1 MDEVGMLDFIERLWK
16 TFFIGRGQTYML
28 MDVFAGHMIRKVLRA
43 FEECGTVVDFIIAG
57 YSS

>member
-1 MDEVGMLDFIERLWK
+1 MLDFIERLWK

-57 YSS
+57 YLS